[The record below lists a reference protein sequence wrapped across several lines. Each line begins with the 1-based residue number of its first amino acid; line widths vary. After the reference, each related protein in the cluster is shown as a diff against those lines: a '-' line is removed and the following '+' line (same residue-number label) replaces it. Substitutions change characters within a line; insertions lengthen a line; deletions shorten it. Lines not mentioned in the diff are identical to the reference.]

1 MLGDVIFVF
10 IVLDNSI
17 IIFMMLFLY
26 KIHNKEVRDEVLIL
40 YSNSI

>member
-1 MLGDVIFVF
+1 MLCDVIFVF

-26 KIHNKEVRDEVLIL
+26 KIQNKEVRDEVLIL